1 MNWPENINNFFGL
14 AVRRERTKRKWSQES
29 LAFRADLNRNYISL
43 IERGERSPTLNTIQQ
58 LASAFDIP
66 LSQLISSME
75 EIVSATSDQND
86 RT

>member
-1 MNWPENINNFFGL
+1 MNWPENINNLFGL

-75 EIVSATSDQND
+75 EIVGATDDRHD